1 MVWILDPVLSM
12 GGVSTWSIPKHG
24 PKVLVEAFIQ
34 IQFLLKGGFLMVQ
47 RNWSLDKKN
56 WLHYKET
63 ESDLMTKKLI
73 TLQRNWSHDKETDHI
88 TKKLI
93 TWQRNWSHYK
103 ETDHIT
109 KKLITWQR
117 NWSHDKETDHMTKK
131 LFTWQR
137 NWSHDKETDHNTKIQ
152 IFHYLNCNLL
162 PDSVNLLYF
171 ALADLAEKLTQ
182 FAKI

>member
-47 RNWSLDKKN
+47 RNWS
-56 WLHYKET
+56 
-63 ESDLMTKKLI
+63 
-73 TLQRNWSHDKETDHI
+73 HDEETDHI

-93 TWQRNWSHYK
+93 ILQRNWSHYK

-109 KKLITWQR
+109 KKLITSQR

-131 LFTWQR
+131 LIT
-137 NWSHDKETDHNTKIQ
+137 IQ
-152 IFHYLNCNLL
+152 KFKFSIIWIAICYM
-162 PDSVNLLYF
+162 
-171 ALADLAEKLTQ
+171 
-182 FAKI
+182 IM